1 MSDLTV
7 EVYALGGV
15 IRPNLA
21 DSMFNSPARTGTSGT
36 AEQDFTARGSDL
48 GFNQP
53 WMPTIEGGAIVFPC
67 RFFGI
72 GVHGGG
78 SWSGLPDGQPTSPQ
92 LAQRTTQQLSMMRM
106 SLSLHG
112 QLPISRYFV
121 LRASALIGYRN
132 YALGVAGNGQR
143 EALLEQVSLE
153 PRLEARLRLP
163 LAVPFGVA
171 AFVGGEVLSQPALT
185 VGGGLFIATDWPDP
199 IRRGAAEPT
208 PDKAT
213 TVGGAAGSAPENPP
227 PVVAPPVITPP
238 PVEAPQV
245 VTPVTPIQPVTP
257 VTPIQPVTPPPIETP
272 MVPVPVTPPP
282 VETPVVPAPVTPPP
296 SPTPT
301 VTPPVVVNGLAFMD
315 QNATGLVNTQSDVL
329 NVRSGPAKTAPIL
342 GTVAKGARV
351 NITGVAPG
359 WYRIRFKD
367 GIGYVSG
374 DFILREP

>member
-15 IRPNLA
+15 IRPSLS
-21 DSMFNSPARTGTSGT
+21 DSMFSSPARTGTSGN
-36 AEQDFTARGSDL
+36 AEQDFTARGSDI

-92 LAQRTTQQLSMMRM
+92 LAQRTSQQLSMMRM

-112 QLPISRYFV
+112 QLPISRYLV

-132 YALGVAGNGQR
+132 YALAVAGNGQR

-185 VGGGLFIATDWPDP
+185 VGGGLFLATDWPDP
-199 IRRGAAEPT
+199 IRRGKAEPLPEKPT
-208 PDKAT
+208 PPGLT
-213 TVGGAAGSAPENPP
+213 MPES
-227 PVVAPPVITPP
+227 PVAAPPVITPP
-238 PVEAPQV
+238 PIEPPQVVTPAAPIAPPPPVETAPVVTPPPVVTPVIPPPIVTPVTPLVETPPAVTPPPV
-245 VTPVTPIQPVTP
+245 VTPVTP
-257 VTPIQPVTPPPIETP
+257 
-272 MVPVPVTPPP
+272 PPP
-282 VETPVVPAPVTPPP
+282 VVM
-296 SPTPT
+296 
-301 VTPPVVVNGLAFMD
+301 NGIAFMD
-315 QNATGLVNTQSDVL
+315 QSGSGLVNTQSDVL
-329 NVRSGPAKTAPIL
+329 NVRGGPAKAAPIL
-342 GTVAKGARV
+342 GTVAKGSRV
-351 NITGVAPG
+351 TITGVAPG

-367 GIGYVSG
+367 GVGYVSG

>member
-7 EVYALGGV
+7 EVYAQGGV

-21 DSMFNSPARTGTSGT
+21 DSMFNSPARTSSSGT

-92 LAQRTTQQLSMMRM
+92 LAQRTAQQISMMRM

-132 YALGVAGNGQR
+132 YSLAVSGNGQR
-143 EALLEQVSLE
+143 EALIEQVSLE

-199 IRRGAAEPT
+199 IKRGAAAEPT
-208 PDKAT
+208 PDHPVPG
-213 TVGGAAGSAPENPP
+213 VGTSGTPENPP
-227 PVVAPPVITPP
+227 PVITPPVITPP
-238 PVEAPQV
+238 PVEPPQV
-245 VTPVTPIQPVTP
+245 VTPVQPVQPPVITP
-257 VTPIQPVTPPPIETP
+257 VQ
-272 MVPVPVTPPP
+272 PP
-282 VETPVVPAPVTPPP
+282 VETPVQPPVE
-296 SPTPT
+296 
-301 VTPPVVVNGLAFMD
+301 TPPVVPQPVVTPPAETPVNPPAPVVINGLAFMD
-315 QNATGLVNTQSDVL
+315 QNGTGLVNTQSDVL
-329 NVRSGPAKTAPIL
+329 NVRGGPSKTAQIL
-342 GTVAKGARV
+342 GTVAKGSRV
-351 NITGVAPG
+351 TITGVAPG

-367 GIGYVSG
+367 GVGYVSG